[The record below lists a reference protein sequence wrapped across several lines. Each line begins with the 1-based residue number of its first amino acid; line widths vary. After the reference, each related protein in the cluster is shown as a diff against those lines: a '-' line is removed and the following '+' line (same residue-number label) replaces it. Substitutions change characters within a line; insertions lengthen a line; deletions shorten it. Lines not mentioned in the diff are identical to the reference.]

1 MLSTMKNFYYFI
13 LSLLILFVASQDS
26 YSQNVLEEDVLVVSE
41 YSCDYTDRYYSSWRD
56 NWFLQMGAG
65 INQPIVER
73 GIGALSGAGLLERS
87 QMTVVY
93 NFGVGR
99 WMSPY
104 LGFRLNAIGGA
115 LHWNNPTA
123 LQPKNGWSRG
133 NHVNLNFEFM
143 WDMLNSVGGVDQ
155 ERVFSIIPFVGI
167 GGDYMWN
174 VYDKNDNS
182 AVATNAIGDDGVK
195 TSSWSLPV
203 SAGIQFR
210 FRLCRY
216 VDFFAEAR
224 AGFYGDNW
232 NLSSYGTPVDV
243 NMAFLGGFNVN
254 IGGRGWNVYNECD
267 YVSQLASLNGQV
279 NALRLALMETEKNLV
294 EFKSQLPCPE
304 PETIVVKE
312 QVYADAPL
320 MTSVVFKLDSY
331 SISSAEEVNI
341 YNMAEW
347 LKNNPDVKINI
358 VGYADKNT
366 GTSEYNMKLSHKR
379 AEAVADMLINK
390 YGIDESRL
398 NIKFEGSD
406 KQPYS
411 ANDWNRIVI
420 FSQE

>member
-1 MLSTMKNFYYFI
+1 MLSTMKNVYYFI
-13 LSLLILFVASQDS
+13 LSLVVLFMASQDS
-26 YSQNVLEEDVLVVSE
+26 YSQNVVEEDVIVMSE

-65 INQPIVER
+65 INQPMVER
-73 GIGALSGAGLLERS
+73 GVGALSSSDLIERT

-99 WMSPY
+99 WISPY
-104 LGFRLNAIGGA
+104 LAFRLNAIGGA
-115 LHWNNPTA
+115 LHWNNPTGV
-123 LQPKNGWSRG
+123 QPNNGWSRAK
-133 NHVNLNFEFM
+133 HVNLNFEIM
-143 WDMLNSVGGVDQ
+143 WDMLNSLGGVDQ
-155 ERVFSIIPFVGI
+155 DRVFSIIPFAGI

-174 VYDKNDNS
+174 VYDKNDNF
-182 AVATNAIGDDGVK
+182 AAATNVMGNDGIK
-195 TSSWSLPV
+195 TTSWSLPV

-232 NLSSYGTPVDV
+232 NLCSYGDPIDV
-243 NMAFLGGFNVN
+243 NVAVLGGFNIN

-267 YVSQLASLNGQV
+267 YVSQLASLNGEV
-279 NALRLALMETEKNLV
+279 NALRVALMETEKNLAKC
-294 EFKSQLPCPE
+294 ESQLPCPE

-312 QVYADAPL
+312 HVYADAPL
-320 MTSVVFKLDSY
+320 MTSVVFKIDSY
-331 SISSAEEVNI
+331 SISNAEEVNI
-341 YNMAEW
+341 YNMAQW
-347 LKNNPDVKINI
+347 LKENPKAKINI
-358 VGYADKNT
+358 VGYADKDT
-366 GTSEYNMKLSHKR
+366 GTAEYNMTLSHKR
-379 AEAVADMLINK
+379 AKAVADMLINK

-420 FSQE
+420 FSQD